1 MKKVCFMM
9 PTIFNIGGEQRV
21 VSVLCN
27 VLNKRGYKV
36 SALLFDNRFE
46 ENYELYNLNK
56 DINIKYVDGYQGFSR
71 RLCRKVRNLNSKY
84 GFLKKLNYINKF
96 LVRHSFPFE
105 NVVSQLEKIKPDIL
119 IGVAGEFNLLACLL
133 KDVFPEIKIIG
144 WQHSSFDAYFNTKGR
159 RHYNEKG
166 FFVDMV
172 KKLDKYIVLTKSD
185 KQKMKETF
193 NIDAT
198 CIYNI
203 KSFNCMKKSNL
214 LSHQFISVGRMDKV
228 KGFDLLI
235 EAYNEFYKNNPASDW
250 KLVIIGDGDERECL
264 EKLIKAYNL
273 EKRVFLPGYS
283 NNVIG
288 YYLNSSIYIM
298 SSRWEGFPMVLSECM
313 ELGLPI
319 VSFDI
324 DVMKEFISNGNDGI
338 LVEKGNIHDLANAMK
353 KVSEDVR
360 LRKFIAKNEAKKIKE
375 LSEDNIL
382 EQWEQIFKEFEG
394 NENRKIY

>member
-27 VLNKRGYKV
+27 ALNKRGYEV
-36 SALLFDNRFE
+36 SVLLFDNRFE

-84 GFLKKLNYINKF
+84 GFLKKLNCINKF
-96 LVRHSFPFE
+96 LVKRSFPFE

-273 EKRVFLPGYS
+273 EKCVFLPGYS
-283 NNVIG
+283 NNVID

-324 DVMKEFISNGNDGI
+324 DVMKEFISNGTDGI

-353 KVSEDVR
+353 KVSEDVK

-382 EQWEQIFKEFEG
+382 EQWEQIFKEFES

>member
-27 VLNKRGYKV
+27 ALNKRGYEV

-214 LSHQFISVGRMDKV
+214 LSHQFISVG
-228 KGFDLLI
+228 
-235 EAYNEFYKNNPASDW
+235 
-250 KLVIIGDGDERECL
+250 
-264 EKLIKAYNL
+264 
-273 EKRVFLPGYS
+273 
-283 NNVIG
+283 
-288 YYLNSSIYIM
+288 
-298 SSRWEGFPMVLSECM
+298 
-313 ELGLPI
+313 
-319 VSFDI
+319 
-324 DVMKEFISNGNDGI
+324 
-338 LVEKGNIHDLANAMK
+338 
-353 KVSEDVR
+353 
-360 LRKFIAKNEAKKIKE
+360 
-375 LSEDNIL
+375 
-382 EQWEQIFKEFEG
+382 
-394 NENRKIY
+394 

>member
-27 VLNKRGYKV
+27 ALNKRGYEV

-119 IGVAGEFNLLACLL
+119 IGVAGEFNLLAGLL

-273 EKRVFLPGYS
+273 EKCVFLPGYS
-283 NNVIG
+283 NNVID

>member
-27 VLNKRGYKV
+27 ALNKRGYEV
-36 SALLFDNRFE
+36 SVLLFDNRFE

-84 GFLKKLNYINKF
+84 GFLKKLNCINKF
-96 LVRHSFPFE
+96 LVKRSFPFE

-273 EKRVFLPGYS
+273 EKCVFLPGYS
-283 NNVIG
+283 NNVID

-324 DVMKEFISNGNDGI
+324 DVMKEFISNGTDGI

-353 KVSEDVR
+353 KVSEDVK